1 MRRSGFLAG
10 ILWIALVLAACGE
23 TGTVS
28 TTVSDDGAGTTAA
41 TSGQTP
47 ITTTTASSETTAAD
61 VGDETTAADA
71 GEDLKAAWIYVGPV
85 GDAGWTY
92 RHDQGRQCVEEQAG
106 IETAF
111 VESVPETADV
121 ANVERD
127 FLSEGFDIIFATAF
141 GYQPF
146 TQEIAE
152 ANPDKYFFGITPTVA
167 PADNI
172 LNYYGELWDGRYLTG
187 LVAGSMT
194 ESNVIGFVA
203 AQPIPTVIAGINAF
217 TLGVKDANP
226 DAEVQVVWTLSWF
239 DPPAEKQ
246 AAVALAEDGADVIAQ
261 HQDTPSPVQ
270 GAAEEGAWAIGSESD
285 MSSFAP
291 DAYLTGTVWEWCP
304 FYQQAVDMVRN
315 GTFEPGEFYGDL
327 EDGTVSLAPFNDAV
341 PEDVQS
347 TVNEAS
353 DGIIQG
359 SLDYWEGPL
368 NNNQGEEVVPAGE
381 TLTIEDI
388 NAMNWLVRGVV
399 GELP

>member
-1 MRRSGFLAG
+1 MRRGGFVPG
-10 ILWIALVLAACGE
+10 ILLLALVVASCGQ
-23 TGTVS
+23 TATVS
-28 TTVSDDGAGTTAA
+28 TTAPDDGAGTTAT
-41 TSGQTP
+41 TSEQP
-47 ITTTTASSETTAAD
+47 TTTSTASDTTIGSSETTS
-61 VGDETTAADA
+61 ADA

-172 LNYYGELWDGRYLTG
+172 LNYYGKLWDGRYLTG

-194 ESNVIGFVA
+194 ESNLIGFVA

-217 TLGVKDANP
+217 TLGVREVNP

-270 GAAEEGAWAIGSESD
+270 GAAEEGVWAIGSESD

-291 DAYLTGTVWEWCP
+291 EAYLTGTVWEWCP
-304 FYQQAVDMVRN
+304 FYQQAVEMVRN

-341 PEDVQS
+341 PQDVQS
-347 TVNEAS
+347 MVNEAR
-353 DGIIQG
+353 DEIISG
-359 SLDYWEGPL
+359 TLDYWEGPL
-368 NNNQGEEVVPAGE
+368 NDNQGEEVVAAGE

-388 NAMNWLVRGVV
+388 NAMDWLVEGVV